1 MGEASLAQVFLP
13 EMSLGLNQT
22 CLGCL
27 WSPTRL
33 YCMTD
38 RPDFYKFA
46 AWLKGNPPS
55 RRFARAGAEQYFP
68 SSLSFSSLFFLA
80 YFLFTLLSP
89 FSFCCF
95 LWASLFVFYEE
106 MRPHSQLYQQTANTT
121 LLLLLILLLTW
132 VNIWMTVFQV
142 IEAFHR
148 WKLSFNLVAV
158 TWVIM

>member
-1 MGEASLAQVFLP
+1 
-13 EMSLGLNQT
+13 MSLGLNQT

-68 SSLSFSSLFFLA
+68 SSLSFSSLFSWLTFFLRCFHLF
-80 YFLFTLLSP
+80 YFAAFSEHLCLFFMKRWGLI
-89 FSFCCF
+89 
-95 LWASLFVFYEE
+95 
-106 MRPHSQLYQQTANTT
+106 HSCISHYSGKWFWQTANTT

-142 IEAFHR
+142 IEAFHG

-158 TWVIM
+158 TWVII